1 MIRLIFS
8 VHVAARD
15 ILSPFDVTAA
25 REPRCCWKHLY
36 RAGWAQSGWS
46 TVGPALT
53 LAVAGRG
60 AISERWVVAA
70 HLPESA

>member
-1 MIRLIFS
+1 VR
-8 VHVAARD
+8 VAARD
-15 ILSPFDVTAA
+15 ILSPFDVNAA
-25 REPRCCWKHLY
+25 QERTLLFEASVPS
-36 RAGWAQSGWS
+36 WAQGGWS

-60 AISERWVVAA
+60 TISERWVAAA

>member
-1 MIRLIFS
+1 MICLIFS
-8 VHVAARD
+8 VHLAARD
-15 ILSPFDVTAA
+15 ILSPFVVAA
-25 REPRCCWKHLY
+25 AQQRTLLFEASVLS
-36 RAGWAQSGWS
+36 WAPSGWS

-60 AISERWVVAA
+60 AISERGVVAA